1 MQRNVSKAPADTEGL
16 LRLKDII
23 GDRKAHPPTRGLLP
37 IAASTWWELVRA
49 GEAPKP
55 LKIGRASVWRAK
67 DIHALIERISREG
80 VITLPRRTLR
90 RATPSQPAGARKLI
104 GGRANA
110 TF

>member
-1 MQRNVSKAPADTEGL
+1 MSNRCQSWSYTSELEHSMSHHPQEGL

-23 GDRKAHPPTRGLLP
+23 GDRRSSPPTAALLP
-37 IAASTWWELVRA
+37 IAPSTWWELVRA

-80 VITLPRRTLR
+80 AITLPRRTR
-90 RATPSQPAGARKLI
+90 RCAAEPAKA
-104 GGRANA
+104 A
-110 TF
+110 

>member
-1 MQRNVSKAPADTEGL
+1 MSHHPQEGL

-23 GDRKAHPPTRGLLP
+23 GDRRSSPPTAALLP
-37 IAASTWWELVRA
+37 IAPSTWWELVRA

-80 VITLPRRTLR
+80 AITLPRRTLR
-90 RATPSQPAGARKLI
+90 RATPSQLAGASNLM
-104 GGRANA
+104 GGRPNA
-110 TF
+110 AS